1 MKILTSLMLYLT
13 VMFITGCTDKL
24 KSEYHAPI
32 VNYPGNWV
40 KGASDED
47 TAPFDWKKFNDP
59 QLNSWLSQVMASNSG
74 VALAMLHLNK
84 AKLDEEK
91 THISHD
97 WLLSGDTGLGVDKR
111 LNGAIQWKHSDTASL
126 NAVYKLHLWGNIA
139 HQRDIATW
147 ERKATEDELRYA
159 RLTLLSEASKNYWHI
174 GLVNEQIKA
183 SQLKLDHINKML
195 RIANTRFREGATS
208 SQDVI
213 KARNNI
219 LEQERHIVALKHER
233 NILLNEHAMLT
244 GTAPGK
250 SAIEPAMLPEG
261 SLPQI
266 NKNVPASVLMHR
278 PDIKV
283 KEMKLREALTNVDM
297 IRASFYPS
305 FNLTSSIGSGSS
317 ALYNLLQNPLGSVSA
332 NLTLP
337 LLEWR
342 KRRMDVKISRN
353 SYEEQLLAFKQELY
367 KAMSSIQNELSKH
380 TQLVNEETLI
390 RQQLEL
396 ARQSERI
403 SEVSYRQ
410 GAKPMS
416 EWLDAHEN
424 LRDAEL
430 SLVQHRFNQLVNL
443 ADIYVAFGGS
453 STFPAILPD

>member
-1 MKILTSLMLYLT
+1 ML
-13 VMFITGCTDKL
+13 ITGCSHRM
-24 KSEYHAPI
+24 KSEYHAPS
-32 VNYPGNWV
+32 VDYPSSWQKSNFNG
-40 KGASDED
+40 EL
-47 TAPFDWKKFNDP
+47 APFDWKAFNDP
-59 QLNSWLSQVMASNSG
+59 QLENWLRQVMASNSG
-74 VALAMLHLNK
+74 VALAMLRLDR

-91 THISHD
+91 AHISKD
-97 WLLSGDTGLGVDKR
+97 LLLSGDTGLGADKR
-111 LNGAIQWKHSDTASL
+111 LNGTIQWKHSDTASL
-126 NAVYKLHLWGNIA
+126 NAVYKLHFWGNVA

-147 ERKATEDELRYA
+147 GRKATEDELRYA
-159 RLTLLSEASKNYWHI
+159 RLILLSEASKNYWRI
-174 GLVNEQIKA
+174 GLVNQQINA
-183 SQLKLDHINKML
+183 SQRKLDQIQEML
-195 RIANTRFREGATS
+195 RFANTRFREGATS

-213 KARNNI
+213 NVRNNI
-219 LEQERHIVALKHER
+219 LEQEKRIVALQHER
-233 NILLNEHAMLT
+233 TILLNEHAVLT

-261 SLPQI
+261 NLPQI
-266 NKNVPASVLMHR
+266 NNNVPASVLMHR
-278 PDIKV
+278 PDIKA

-297 IRASFYPS
+297 SRADFYPS
-305 FNLTSSIGSGSS
+305 FNLTSSIGSGST
-317 ALYNLLQNPLGSVSA
+317 ALFNLLQNPLGSVSA

-353 SYEEQLLAFKQELY
+353 SYEQQLLEYKQELY

-380 TQLVNEETLI
+380 SQLLNEETLI

-396 ARQSERI
+396 ARQSERV

-416 EWLDAHEN
+416 EWINAQEN
-424 LRDAEL
+424 RRDAEL
-430 SLVQHRFNQLVNL
+430 SLDQNRFNQLSNL

>member
-1 MKILTSLMLYLT
+1 ML
-13 VMFITGCTDKL
+13 ITGCSHRL
-24 KSEYHAPI
+24 KSEYHAPS
-32 VNYPGNWV
+32 VDYPSSW
-40 KGASDED
+40 KKSDFNGEL
-47 TAPFDWKKFNDP
+47 APFDWKAFNDP
-59 QLNSWLSQVMASNSG
+59 QLENWLRQVMASNSG
-74 VALAMLHLNK
+74 VALAMLRLDR

-91 THISHD
+91 THISSD
-97 WLLSGDTGLGVDKR
+97 LLLSGDTGLGADKR
-111 LNGAIQWKHSDTASL
+111 LNGAIQWKHSGTASL
-126 NAVYKLHLWGNIA
+126 NGIYKLHLWGNIA
-139 HQRDIATW
+139 HQRDIATL

-183 SQLKLDHINKML
+183 SQRKLDHIKEML
-195 RIANTRFREGATS
+195 RFANTRFREGVIS

-213 KARNNI
+213 NAKNNI
-219 LEQERHIVALKHER
+219 LELEKQILALQHELI
-233 NILLNEHAMLT
+233 NLLNEQAVLT

-250 SAIEPAMLPEG
+250 PAIEPAMLPKG

-380 TQLVNEETLI
+380 TQLLNEETII

-416 EWLDAHEN
+416 EWLGAQEN